1 LSEYFTRTAF
11 AAAVVAASV
20 FIHLGLLGMI
30 VMAERRSLAKP
41 QIETIEV
48 ELLKPELAEPPKEE
62 EPPPRENSAPQE
74 KQQKP
79 QPKSSQKSAKVS
91 LPEPQTA
98 EPPPLP
104 ENEEK
109 PDIPSGGP
117 PSETKAKLT
126 AEEIAAFRAE
136 IQKCW
141 ELMVGVPDAMKLE
154 VVLRVGLTR
163 KGALAGSPDLLKA
176 PASVHGPRLVGIAM
190 KAMQQC
196 GPYKSLPAAK
206 YNEWK
211 VLDLRFLATGM
222 AGLDTTKIDVSKL
235 PRG

>member
-1 LSEYFTRTAF
+1 LSEYFTRTAI

-20 FIHLGLLGMI
+20 LIHLGLLGLI
-30 VMAERRSLAKP
+30 VMAERRSLAKS
-41 QIETIEV
+41 ETQVVEV
-48 ELLKPELAEPPKEE
+48 ELVKPEEQPVKEE
-62 EPPPRENSAPQE
+62 EPPLRENSPPE
-74 KQQKP
+74 PKQQ
-79 QPKSSQKSAKVS
+79 QSKSSKKSAKVS

-98 EPPPLP
+98 EPPPPP
-104 ENEEK
+104 ENDEK

-222 AGLDTTKIDVSKL
+222 AGLDTTRIDVSKL

>member
-1 LSEYFTRTAF
+1 MSEYFTRTAF

-98 EPPPLP
+98 EPPPPP
-104 ENEEK
+104 ENDEK

-222 AGLDTTKIDVSKL
+222 AGLDTTKIDVTKL

>member
-20 FIHLGLLGMI
+20 FIHFGLLGMI

-62 EPPPRENSAPQE
+62 EPLPRENSAPQE

-98 EPPPLP
+98 EPPPPP
-104 ENEEK
+104 ENDEK

-222 AGLDTTKIDVSKL
+222 AGLDTTRIDVSKL
-235 PRG
+235 PRD